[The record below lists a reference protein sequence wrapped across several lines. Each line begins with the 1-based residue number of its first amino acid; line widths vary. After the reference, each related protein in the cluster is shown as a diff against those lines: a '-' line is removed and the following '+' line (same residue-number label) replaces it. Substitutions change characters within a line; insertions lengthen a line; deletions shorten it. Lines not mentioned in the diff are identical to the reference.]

1 MTESKAPRLGKV
13 EAWRADFDAVIGLG
27 SNVGD
32 KPANLARAVE
42 LLTAGDEVEVV
53 RLSQTYRT
61 APWGKIDQDWFANA
75 CATVRTGLSALALL
89 RRCLAVEETMKRI
102 RQERWG
108 PRIIDVDVLIYRDEV
123 SSGPELI
130 LPHPRITERAFVLVP
145 MAEVA
150 PAVRIGGKTI
160 VEWRDA
166 ADSSEVIG
174 LD

>member
-1 MTESKAPRLGKV
+1 MTEGDAPRLGIA
-13 EAWRADFDAVIGLG
+13 EPWRADFDAVIGLG

-32 KPANLARAVE
+32 KPANLARAIE
-42 LLTAGDEVEVV
+42 LLTAGGEVKLV
-53 RLSQTYRT
+53 RLSGIYRT
-61 APWGKIDQDWFANA
+61 APWGKVDQDWFANA
-75 CATVRTGLSALALL
+75 CATVRTGLPALALL
-89 RRCLAVEETMKRI
+89 RRCLAVEETLKRV

-108 PRIIDVDVLIYRDEV
+108 PRIIDVDVLVYRDEV

-166 ADSSEVIG
+166 TDSSEVVG
-174 LD
+174 LH